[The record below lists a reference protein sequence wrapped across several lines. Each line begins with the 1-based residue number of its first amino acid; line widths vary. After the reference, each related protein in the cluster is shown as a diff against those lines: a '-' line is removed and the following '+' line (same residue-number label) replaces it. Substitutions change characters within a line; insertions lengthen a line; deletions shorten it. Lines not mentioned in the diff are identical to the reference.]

1 MIAGER
7 EFGAGMDITI
17 EHTMVDGIIKDV
29 HGKLKIVVSSI
40 PVETILD
47 S

>member
-1 MIAGER
+1 
-7 EFGAGMDITI
+7 MDITI
-17 EHTMVDGIIKDV
+17 EHTRIDGIMKDAHRKFKV
-29 HGKLKIVVSSI
+29 VVSSI